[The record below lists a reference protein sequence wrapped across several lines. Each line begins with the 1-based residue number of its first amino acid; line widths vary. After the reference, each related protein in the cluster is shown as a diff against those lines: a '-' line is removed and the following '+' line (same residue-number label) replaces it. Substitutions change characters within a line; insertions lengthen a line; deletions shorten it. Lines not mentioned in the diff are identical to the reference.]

1 MNEEYVLQLQHISKE
16 YPGVKALKDVSLEV
30 RKGEILALI
39 GENGAGKSTLIK
51 TCSGA
56 VIPTSGKII
65 VNGKEFTSMTPQL
78 AAENGIAI
86 IYQEF
91 NNVKGLSAAENL
103 FLGNPIKKGIL
114 IDKKA
119 MEKEAEKAFAQLNIK
134 IDPKKLA
141 GNLTVG
147 YQQMVEIAKAIK
159 QNAKVLIMDEPS
171 APLTSAEVQSMFKV
185 CELLRSQGV
194 SIIYI
199 SHRLEEIFYLSDR
212 IVVLRDGEYVKTLI
226 TKESHVDELIR
237 LMVGRDLKETYPARE
252 ASIQHD
258 QVILE
263 LQNVTGN
270 GDRDISLK
278 LHKGE
283 VLGLGG
289 LVGAGRTELAQMIFG
304 AVEKTSGKILFKG
317 QEIHPRSPR
326 QAIDAGIA
334 LVPEDRKRH
343 GALLGVSI
351 KNNISMPIYK
361 RISRASVISS
371 KKEQEIANN
380 YKKSLL
386 IKTPSIH
393 QLVRNLS
400 GGNQQKVILG
410 KWLAANSEL
419 MIYILSGLF
428 AGIAGIVMLS
438 RTNSA
443 QPTAGKGFEFDVIT
457 CVVLGGVSV
466 SGGFGKISN
475 VIAGTLIIGI
485 LTNGMVLMNVS
496 TYMQM
501 VVKGLVLILAVGF
514 DSIQNKGGLAKA

>member
-16 YPGVKALKDVSLEV
+16 YPGVQALKDVSLEV
-30 RKGEILALI
+30 KKGEILALI

-65 VNGKEFTSMTPQL
+65 VNGKEFTSMSPQL

-103 FLGNPIKKGIL
+103 FLGNPIRNGIL

-134 IDPKKLA
+134 IDPKKLC
-141 GNLTVG
+141 GDLTVG

-171 APLTSAEVQSMFKV
+171 APLTSAEVESMFKV
-185 CELLRSQGV
+185 CELLKSQGV

-199 SHRLEEIFYLSDR
+199 SHRLDEIFHLSDR
-212 IVVLRDGEYVKTLI
+212 IVVLRDGEYIKTLI

-237 LMVGRDLKETYPARE
+237 LMVGRELTETYPTRQDC
-252 ASIQHD
+252 IRHD
-258 QVILE
+258 ETILE
-263 LQNVTGN
+263 LQDVTGN
-270 GDRDISLK
+270 GDTNISFK

-317 QEIHPRSPR
+317 KEIHPRSPR

-343 GALLGVSI
+343 GALLTLSV
-351 KNNISMPIYK
+351 KNNINMAIYN
-361 RISRASVISS
+361 RISQLSVINS
-371 KKEQEIANN
+371 KKEQDTANS
-380 YKKSLL
+380 YKTNLL
-386 IKTPSIH
+386 IKTPSVN

-419 MIYILSGLF
+419 IIFDEPTRGIDVGAKFEIYSLINNLVEQGKSILLISSEMEELMGMSDR
-428 AGIAGIVMLS
+428 IIVLAEGKMTGELQKES
-438 RTNSA
+438 FDQNAIMRLASA
-443 QPTAGKGFEFDVIT
+443 V
-457 CVVLGGVSV
+457 
-466 SGGFGKISN
+466 
-475 VIAGTLIIGI
+475 
-485 LTNGMVLMNVS
+485 
-496 TYMQM
+496 
-501 VVKGLVLILAVGF
+501 
-514 DSIQNKGGLAKA
+514 